1 MGWKK
6 RVGKELVWFFV
17 TALGGLS
24 LWLFLFDILD
34 VDIDYVP
41 LVVGVIVTL
50 IFVYIVRLTLWV
62 FKKNM

>member
-6 RVGKELVWFFV
+6 RTAKEFVWFFC
-17 TALGGLS
+17 TSLGGLT
-24 LWLFLFDILD
+24 LFLFLFDILD
-34 VDIDYVP
+34 IDLDYVP

>member
-6 RVGKELVWFFV
+6 RTGIEFVWFFC
-17 TALGGLS
+17 TALGGLTIWLS
-24 LWLFLFDILD
+24 LFNILD
-34 VDIDYVP
+34 IDLDYVP

-50 IFVYIVRLTLWV
+50 IFVNIVRLTLWV